1 MQGLT
6 AISANEEARIDNYE
20 ILHTTGEDRFT
31 KVKLAQHIL
40 TRTEVAIKVIKKRQ
54 QSSSGLPELSRKCTQ
69 CDESGKLDT
78 FCGSP
83 SYATPELFLGQ
94 SYDGPVVDVWSL
106 GIVLYSMATGS
117 LPFEGRDF
125 WELWQRILRGQYLI
139 PLHDTEPSP
148 SPEVSTLIPTWLYQA
163 VSEQLQEDR
172 EDQESGQKTSE
183 HTSPPPSLE
192 AKTATPSPAPSVAL
206 GPPLHQRHQQQDRSP
221 RGRQLPP
228 RDNPHWRIV
237 LRLQTETSPGTEL
250 ESSRLR

>member
-1 MQGLT
+1 MMQGLT
-6 AISANEEARIDNYE
+6 AISANEEACIDNYK

-40 TRTEVAIKVIKKRQ
+40 TRTEVAVKVIKKRQ
-54 QSSSGLPELSRKCTQ
+54 QSSSSLPELSRKCTQ

-83 SYATPELFLGQ
+83 SYAAPELFLGQ

-106 GIVLYSMATGS
+106 GIDLYSMATGS

-125 WELWQRILRGQYLI
+125 WELWQRILRGQYPI
-139 PLHDTEPSP
+139 PLRHPWVNMGQEEPLEPYCELSCDKDPGAMTLEPSP
-148 SPEVSTLIPTWLYQA
+148 SPEVSTLIPTWLYQE

-172 EDQESGQKTSE
+172 EDQESGQKASE

-192 AKTATPSPAPSVAL
+192 RIRQRPPHSVAECAELPEEEL
-206 GPPLHQRHQQQDRSP
+206 G
-221 RGRQLPP
+221 RGLWLWPQ
-228 RDNPHWRIV
+228 
-237 LRLQTETSPGTEL
+237 G
-250 ESSRLR
+250 